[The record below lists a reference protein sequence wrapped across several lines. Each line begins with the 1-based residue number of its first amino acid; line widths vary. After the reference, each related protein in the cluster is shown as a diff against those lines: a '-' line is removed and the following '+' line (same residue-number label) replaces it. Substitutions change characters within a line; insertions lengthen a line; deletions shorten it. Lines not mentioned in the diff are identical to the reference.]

1 MRMRGG
7 GVKDGL
13 GFDLADDFETIRF
26 RTLYKR
32 TNLAISVGSTTTTTT
47 RQGFADR

>member
-32 TNLAISVGSTTTTTT
+32 TNLAISVGSTTTTTS
-47 RQGFADR
+47 QGFADR